1 MERSLNSVTENLRR
15 ITATIAETAD
25 KCGRDPA
32 KIHLMAVTKTVPAGL
47 VNHAIAQGIRLL
59 GENRAQEMLE
69 KYDDYNKDG
78 VDIHFIGHLQT
89 NKVKHLIGRVSMIQ
103 SVDSLKLA
111 REISRLSKN
120 QGVVTE
126 LLLEVNVGGEASK
139 SGVRPGEVEA
149 LAREIALLDA
159 VKLRGLMSIP
169 PISTNIGQIEGYFS
183 RIQALTVDIKA
194 KNIDNINMDYIS
206 MGMSDDYI
214 YAIKYGAN
222 ILRLGSAIFGARG

>member
-1 MERSLNSVTENLRR
+1 
-15 ITATIAETAD
+15 
-25 KCGRDPA
+25 
-32 KIHLMAVTKTVPAGL
+32 
-47 VNHAIAQGIRLL
+47 
-59 GENRAQEMLE
+59 
-69 KYDDYNKDG
+69 
-78 VDIHFIGHLQT
+78 
-89 NKVKHLIGRVSMIQ
+89 
-103 SVDSLKLA
+103 VDSLKLA

>member
-1 MERSLNSVTENLRR
+1 
-15 ITATIAETAD
+15 
-25 KCGRDPA
+25 
-32 KIHLMAVTKTVPAGL
+32 MAVTKTVPAGL